1 MTTLTYRGVQY
12 NYTPP
17 AVKTQATDVVAKYR
31 GYNYTCVAAVNP
43 PAQAIKSLTFRGFA
57 YQTGTAAI
65 PAAVVMANSAAA
77 INSDMNSNNNDLNAM
92 ARSLTMSHHR
102 VIKNREQALLVRTA
116 ELVGLPVGVAS
127 HYWNQVQGKINP
139 NFRASYD
146 RSHVALS

>member
-31 GYNYTCVAAVNP
+31 GYNYNCVAAVNP
-43 PAQAIKSLTFRGFA
+43 PAQAVKSLTFRGVA
-57 YQTGTAAI
+57 YQTGAAAI
-65 PAAVVMANSAAA
+65 PAAVPMANSTAPAAM
-77 INSDMNSNNNDLNAM
+77 NSDNNDLNAM

-116 ELVGLPVGVAS
+116 SLVGLPVGAAA

-139 NFRASYD
+139 NFRTSYD